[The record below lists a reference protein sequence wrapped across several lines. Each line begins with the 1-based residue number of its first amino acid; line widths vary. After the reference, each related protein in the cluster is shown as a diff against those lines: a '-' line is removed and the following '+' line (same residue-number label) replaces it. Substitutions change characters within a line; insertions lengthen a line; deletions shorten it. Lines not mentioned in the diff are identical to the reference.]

1 MTCVRVI
8 AADVGSAKGAHHV
21 TAKSNMTCD
30 TWVAR
35 HPYLQPIAA
44 VRAAVDAAASQVA
57 TPATREPDW
66 NDYADDFYAGVPLLE
81 SDRCAIEVPDPSSI
95 VNRMIGALSSAPMPA
110 WLRDQCAALEGED
123 AATQPLFRLLLWAVL
138 ARELEPVVST
148 FDRWRDED
156 RWLRNYCPTC
166 GAPPAMAQLVGRT
179 EGRLRLLSCGCCG
192 TRWRYRRTGC
202 PFCEPSD
209 DHRLAVVAVQG
220 EDGLRIDY
228 CDRCQGYLKTY
239 DGQGSEAVLLADW
252 TSLHLDLL
260 ARERGLKRLAAS
272 LYEV

>member
-1 MTCVRVI
+1 MTC
-8 AADVGSAKGAHHV
+8 AA
-21 TAKSNMTCD
+21 
-30 TWVAR
+30 WVAR
-35 HPYLQPIAA
+35 HPYLQPIADGRE
-44 VRAAVDAAASQVA
+44 VVEAAAARVS
-57 TPATREPDW
+57 TPAAREPDW
-66 NDYADDFYAGVPLLE
+66 HGYAEDFHAGVPLLQ
-81 SDRCAIEVPDPSSI
+81 SDRSAMDVPDPQSI
-95 VNRMIGALSSAPMPA
+95 VRRMLDALSGRPMPA
-110 WLRDQCAALEGED
+110 WLRDQCLALENGVD
-123 AATQPLFRLLLWAVL
+123 SPTQPLSRILLWAAL
-138 ARELEPVVST
+138 ARELEPVVAA

-166 GAPPAMAQLVGRT
+166 GAAPAMAQMVGMT
-179 EGRLRLLSCGCCG
+179 EGRLRLLACGCCG

-202 PFCEPSD
+202 PFCEPVD
-209 DHRLAVVAVQG
+209 DHRLAVVAVEG

-228 CDRCQGYLKTY
+228 CQQCRGYIKTY